1 MAPSRSEGWDDT
13 ATPPGYTLAA
23 NKGTRMRRLSSLFVL
38 AIAAVPLAGHVQAQE
53 PPDQRGTLSLTVEN
67 DLFGGSDRYYTN
79 GLLLTWRS
87 PTENLPWPL
96 DMLDRGLNFAVG
108 PGQLRWGLSLGQ
120 NMYTP
125 QDTQRRNPD
134 PNDRPYAGYLY
145 GAASLT
151 RTTERTQTIAEVQLG
166 VVGPS
171 ALGEFVQNNYHDL
184 LNIKNAEGWDRQLKD
199 EPAAT
204 LLLERRWRLPLG
216 NAGSLQA
223 EAIPVL
229 AGAVGNVQTYASIGT
244 MLRIGD
250 GLDADWGPV
259 RIRPALA
266 GSGFFQPR
274 QDFGW
279 YVFAGVE
286 GRAVARDIFLDGN
299 TWRDGPRVDKR
310 PFVGDAQAG
319 VAVLWRGVR
328 LAYTH
333 VLRSEEFYGQGG
345 VQSFGSFSASFR
357 F

>member
-1 MAPSRSEGWDDT
+1 
-13 ATPPGYTLAA
+13 
-23 NKGTRMRRLSSLFVL
+23 MRRLMTFL
-38 AIAAVPLAGHVQAQE
+38 ALSMGALTAAHAQE
-53 PPDQRGTLSLTVEN
+53 PPDWRGTLSLAVEN

-79 GLLLTWRS
+79 GILLTWQS
-87 PTENLPWPL
+87 PSAGLPWPL
-96 DMLDRGLNFAVG
+96 AGLDRQLDFILG
-108 PGQLRWGLSLGQ
+108 PGNLRWGLSFGQ
-120 NMYTP
+120 SIYTP
-125 QDTQRRNPD
+125 QDTTPRIPD
-134 PNDRPYAGYLY
+134 PRDRPYAGYLY
-145 GAASLT
+145 GAASLV
-151 RTTERTQTIAEVQLG
+151 RSAERSQTLLELQLG

-184 LNIKNAEGWDRQLKD
+184 LNIRNAEGWDRQLKD

-204 LLLERRWRLPLG
+204 ALFERRWRLPLG
-216 NAGSLQA
+216 NVGSLQA
-223 EAIPVL
+223 EVIPIVAAAL
-229 AGAVGNVQTYASIGT
+229 GNVQTYASGGG

-266 GSGFFQPR
+266 GSAFFQPR

-286 GRAVARDIFLDGN
+286 GRAIARDIFLDGN

-310 PFVGDAQAG
+310 VFVGDAQAG

-328 LAYTH
+328 FAYTQ
-333 VLRSEEFYGQGG
+333 VVRSEEFYGQRG
-345 VQSFGSFSASFR
+345 VQSFGAFSASFR

>member
-1 MAPSRSEGWDDT
+1 M
-13 ATPPGYTLAA
+13 
-23 NKGTRMRRLSSLFVL
+23 MRRPRLL
-38 AIAAVPLAGHVQAQE
+38 IAALLSAAPAFAPAMAQE
-53 PPDQRGTLSLTVEN
+53 PPDWRGTLSLTVEN

-87 PTENLPWPL
+87 PSENLPWPL
-96 DMLDRGLNFAVG
+96 AWMDRALDYAVE
-108 PGQLRWGLSLGQ
+108 PGQLRWGLSFGQ
-120 NMYTP
+120 NIYTP
-125 QDTQRRNPD
+125 QDTSRRNPD
-134 PNDRPYAGYLY
+134 PRDRPYAGYLY

-151 RTTERTQTIAEVQLG
+151 RTTERSQTLAEIQLG

-204 LLLERRWRLPLG
+204 LLLERRWRIPAG
-216 NAGSLQA
+216 QIGSLQA
-223 EAIPVL
+223 ETIPVV
-229 AGAVGNVQTYASIGT
+229 AGAVGNVQTYASAGAIF
-244 MLRIGD
+244 RIGD

-286 GRAVARDIFLDGN
+286 GRATARDIFLDGN

-310 PFVGDAQAG
+310 IVVGDAQVGA
-319 VAVLWRGVR
+319 AVMWRGVR
-328 LAYTH
+328 FAYTH
-333 VLRSEEFYGQGG
+333 VLRSEEFYGQKG

>member
-1 MAPSRSEGWDDT
+1 MRRT
-13 ATPPGYTLAA
+13 ATLLLILVHAA
-23 NKGTRMRRLSSLFVL
+23 PAL
-38 AIAAVPLAGHVQAQE
+38 AQE
-53 PPDQRGTLSLTVEN
+53 TPDPRGTLSLTVEN

-87 PTENLPWPL
+87 PSADLPWPL
-96 DMLDRGLNFAVG
+96 DALDRGLSSLTG
-108 PGQLRWGLSLGQ
+108 PGALRWGLSFGQ
-120 NMYTP
+120 NFFTP
-125 QDTQRRNPD
+125 EDKTRRIPD
-134 PNDRPYAGYLY
+134 PRDRPYAGYLY
-145 GAASLT
+145 GAASLV
-151 RTTERTQTIAEVQLG
+151 RTTERTQTLAEVQLG

-204 LLLERRWRLPLG
+204 LLLERRWRIPLG
-216 NAGSLQA
+216 TPLGGGLAA

-229 AGAVGNVQTYASIGT
+229 SGAVGNVQTYAAAGAL
-244 MLRIGD
+244 LRIGD
-250 GLDADWGPV
+250 GLEADWGPV

-279 YVFAGVE
+279 YVFAGAE

-299 TWRDGPRVDKR
+299 TWRDGPSVDKR
-310 PFVGDAQAG
+310 LLVADAQAG
-319 VAVLWRGVR
+319 AAVLWRGVR
-328 LAYTH
+328 FAYTH
-333 VLRSEEFYGQGG
+333 VLRTEEFYGQRGR
-345 VQSFGSFSASFR
+345 QSFGSLSVSFR